1 MAELDDLKGLAAQLD
16 KETVVSE
23 AALEAYVNYATYA
36 IFTLKEYRYGRD
48 LALHAAKKVTN
59 TVKAAGFTDIWDME
73 RKTKEYGGTYLLD
86 GFYNLCLL
94 RSYWDLEAYMFF
106 MEQDRPQDKRFY
118 LPRMNPLQ
126 VVAHDIEDLVN
137 RKIKFLGVSLP
148 ARTGKALE
156 YNTPVLTR
164 EGWKKH
170 GELKVGDE
178 VIGIDGQFKK
188 VLAVHDPCD
197 MEYKVTF
204 SDKEEIICHGRHE
217 WVVKDRWKQKLVTL
231 ETKDMLDKCID
242 KDGHRRFVMPFNEVV
257 EGEDKDLP
265 VDPYMLG
272 VWLGDGRNTNPDITM
287 AAEDYP
293 VVEHIL
299 SRGYEISW
307 TSTHKTTG
315 VKHYGFK
322 GLRFEL
328 QKFDMCHSRRTTPK
342 HIPEE
347 YLTASKKQRMD
358 LLAGLLDTD
367 GTLRRNER
375 RYCFTTTEPQ
385 LRDDFVS
392 LIHTFGWRT
401 CVVSYPPKTSTS
413 GIHGR
418 KWVYAI
424 GFNPTEY
431 IPCQLERKQLREFS
445 VRKNI
450 TVEKV
455 ESFNGRGNCIT
466 VEDGVYLAGRTL
478 KPTHNSTIAIFGL
491 TWLAMK
497 RPNSHSAM
505 GGHSGVLTKG
515 FYRELLNL
523 IDTSE
528 YRFGQIYK
536 FWHENARKVIR
547 DKSAE
552 DYTINLDKPDRFS
565 TLSCR
570 SIDATWTGAID
581 VSWDGWLYVDDLV
594 RDREHSLSPT
604 RMENTYQEYLNKMVD
619 RKSGFDPDP
628 RDIDLGFDID
638 IEFLFP
644 GACELMIGT
653 LWNVYDPL
661 YRMEMLHGD
670 DPLYRFRKIPALNE
684 KDESNF
690 NYPIN
695 GFTTEYYR
703 EMRERL
709 DEPEWMAKY
718 QQAPFVREGILIN
731 RNELNYFNGEIAEPI
746 EKIIGVLDPAVGGGD
761 YLSMVIIAEAK
772 GRKRKPIIDWVYT
785 KETKG
790 KSIPMLVAKIMA
802 HNISEVQYERN
813 GIGRVFDDELTQAL
827 HNAGYYRCKMTS
839 FTAPEGMSKEEKIIG
854 YSDWV
859 KQNLEFID
867 ESVKNA
873 TYTRS
878 NQYQLALNHVFIWT
892 TEGKNKTD
900 DAIDNLAQTARVYER
915 QRNGIVDVI
924 MNPFR

>member
-1 MAELDDLKGLAAQLD
+1 MAELDDLKGLVAQID
-16 KETVVSE
+16 KKPVVSE
-23 AALEAYVNYATYA
+23 AELEAYVNYSTYA

-48 LALHAAKKVTN
+48 LALQAAKKVTN

-94 RSYWDLEAYMFF
+94 RSFWDLEAYMFF

-126 VVAHDIEDLVN
+126 VVAHDIEDLFN
-137 RKIKFLGVSLP
+137 RKIKFLGVSEP
-148 ARTGKALE
+148 PRTGK
-156 YNTPVLTR
+156 
-164 EGWKKH
+164 
-170 GELKVGDE
+170 
-178 VIGIDGQFKK
+178 
-188 VLAVHDPCD
+188 
-197 MEYKVTF
+197 
-204 SDKEEIICHGRHE
+204 
-217 WVVKDRWKQKLVTL
+217 
-231 ETKDMLDKCID
+231 
-242 KDGHRRFVMPFNEVV
+242 
-257 EGEDKDLP
+257 
-265 VDPYMLG
+265 
-272 VWLGDGRNTNPDITM
+272 
-287 AAEDYP
+287 
-293 VVEHIL
+293 
-299 SRGYEISW
+299 
-307 TSTHKTTG
+307 
-315 VKHYGFK
+315 
-322 GLRFEL
+322 
-328 QKFDMCHSRRTTPK
+328 
-342 HIPEE
+342 
-347 YLTASKKQRMD
+347 
-358 LLAGLLDTD
+358 
-367 GTLRRNER
+367 
-375 RYCFTTTEPQ
+375 
-385 LRDDFVS
+385 
-392 LIHTFGWRT
+392 
-401 CVVSYPPKTSTS
+401 
-413 GIHGR
+413 
-418 KWVYAI
+418 
-424 GFNPTEY
+424 
-431 IPCQLERKQLREFS
+431 
-445 VRKNI
+445 
-450 TVEKV
+450 
-455 ESFNGRGNCIT
+455 
-466 VEDGVYLAGRTL
+466 
-478 KPTHNSTIAIFGL
+478 STICIFAL
-491 TWLAMK
+491 TWLGMR

-515 FYRELLNL
+515 FYKELMNL
-523 IDTSE
+523 FDSSE
-528 YRFGQIYK
+528 YRFGQVYK

-552 DYTINLDKPDRFS
+552 DFTINLDKPDRFS
-565 TLSCR
+565 TLTCR
-570 SIDATWTGAID
+570 SIDATWTGAVD
-581 VSWDGWLYVDDLV
+581 VSWDGVLYVDDLV

-604 RMENTYQEYLNKMVD
+604 RMENTWQEYLNKMVD
-619 RKSGFDPDP
+619 RMSGYDPDP
-628 RDIDLGFDID
+628 REIDFGFDID

-644 GACELMIGT
+644 GSAQLMVGT

-661 YRMEMLHGD
+661 YRLEQLHGD

-690 NYPIN
+690 NYAIN

-703 EMRERL
+703 NMREQL

-746 EKIIGVLDPAVGGGD
+746 EKIIGILDPAVGGGD
-761 YLSMVIIAEAK
+761 YLSMVIVAEAK

-827 HNAGYYRCKMTS
+827 HNAGYFRCKMTS

-854 YSDWV
+854 YSDWI
-859 KQNLEFID
+859 KGNLEFID

>member
-1 MAELDDLKGLAAQLD
+1 MGEIKEFKELVAQLD
-16 KETVVSE
+16 KVELLDE
-23 AALEAYVNYATYA
+23 ATLEAYVKFSTYA
-36 IFTLKEYRYGRD
+36 IFELKEYRYGRE
-48 LALHAAKKVTN
+48 LALKAIGKVTK
-59 TVKAAGFTDIWDME
+59 TVKAAGFADIWDME
-73 RKTKEYGGTYLLD
+73 RKTKDYGGTYLLE

-94 RSYWDLEAYMFF
+94 RSFWDFEAYMFF

-118 LPRMNPLQ
+118 LPRINPLN
-126 VVAHDIEDLVN
+126 VVVHDIEDLVN
-137 RKIKFLGVSLP
+137 RKIKFLGVSEP
-148 ARTGKALE
+148 PRTGK
-156 YNTPVLTR
+156 
-164 EGWKKH
+164 
-170 GELKVGDE
+170 
-178 VIGIDGQFKK
+178 
-188 VLAVHDPCD
+188 
-197 MEYKVTF
+197 
-204 SDKEEIICHGRHE
+204 S
-217 WVVKDRWKQKLVTL
+217 TL
-231 ETKDMLDKCID
+231 CI
-242 KDGHRRFVMPFNEVV
+242 F
-257 EGEDKDLP
+257 
-265 VDPYMLG
+265 
-272 VWLGDGRNTNPDITM
+272 
-287 AAEDYP
+287 A
-293 VVEHIL
+293 
-299 SRGYEISW
+299 
-307 TSTHKTTG
+307 
-315 VKHYGFK
+315 
-322 GLRFEL
+322 
-328 QKFDMCHSRRTTPK
+328 
-342 HIPEE
+342 
-347 YLTASKKQRMD
+347 
-358 LLAGLLDTD
+358 
-367 GTLRRNER
+367 
-375 RYCFTTTEPQ
+375 
-385 LRDDFVS
+385 
-392 LIHTFGWRT
+392 
-401 CVVSYPPKTSTS
+401 
-413 GIHGR
+413 
-418 KWVYAI
+418 
-424 GFNPTEY
+424 
-431 IPCQLERKQLREFS
+431 
-445 VRKNI
+445 
-450 TVEKV
+450 
-455 ESFNGRGNCIT
+455 
-466 VEDGVYLAGRTL
+466 
-478 KPTHNSTIAIFGL
+478 L

-505 GGHSGVLTKG
+505 GGHSGTLTKG

-523 IDTSE
+523 IDTPE
-528 YRFGQIYK
+528 YRFGEIYK

-552 DYTINLDKPDRFS
+552 DLTINLDKPDRFA
-565 TLSCR
+565 TLTCR

-581 VSWDGWLYVDDLV
+581 ISWEALLYVDDIV
-594 RDREHSLSPT
+594 RDREHSLSPI
-604 RMENTYQEYLNKMVD
+604 RMENTWQEYLNKMVD

-638 IEFLFP
+638 IEFNFP

-670 DPLYRFRKIPALNE
+670 DSLYRFRKIPALNDN
-684 KDESNF
+684 DESNF
-690 NYPIN
+690 DYPIN

-761 YLSMVIIAEAK
+761 YLSMVIVAEAK

-790 KSIPMLVAKIMA
+790 KSIPMLVSKIMS

-827 HNAGYYRCKMTS
+827 HKAGYYRCKMTS

-859 KQNLEFID
+859 KGNLEFID

-915 QRNGIVDVI
+915 QRNGVI
-924 MNPFR
+924 DIIKNPFR

>member
-1 MAELDDLKGLAAQLD
+1 MAEIDELKGLVTKLD

-73 RKTKEYGGTYLLD
+73 RKTKEYGGTYLLE

-94 RSYWDLEAYMFF
+94 RSFWDLEAYMFF

-148 ARTGKALE
+148 ARTGK
-156 YNTPVLTR
+156 
-164 EGWKKH
+164 
-170 GELKVGDE
+170 
-178 VIGIDGQFKK
+178 
-188 VLAVHDPCD
+188 
-197 MEYKVTF
+197 
-204 SDKEEIICHGRHE
+204 
-217 WVVKDRWKQKLVTL
+217 
-231 ETKDMLDKCID
+231 
-242 KDGHRRFVMPFNEVV
+242 
-257 EGEDKDLP
+257 
-265 VDPYMLG
+265 
-272 VWLGDGRNTNPDITM
+272 
-287 AAEDYP
+287 
-293 VVEHIL
+293 
-299 SRGYEISW
+299 
-307 TSTHKTTG
+307 
-315 VKHYGFK
+315 
-322 GLRFEL
+322 
-328 QKFDMCHSRRTTPK
+328 
-342 HIPEE
+342 
-347 YLTASKKQRMD
+347 
-358 LLAGLLDTD
+358 
-367 GTLRRNER
+367 
-375 RYCFTTTEPQ
+375 
-385 LRDDFVS
+385 
-392 LIHTFGWRT
+392 
-401 CVVSYPPKTSTS
+401 
-413 GIHGR
+413 
-418 KWVYAI
+418 
-424 GFNPTEY
+424 
-431 IPCQLERKQLREFS
+431 
-445 VRKNI
+445 
-450 TVEKV
+450 
-455 ESFNGRGNCIT
+455 
-466 VEDGVYLAGRTL
+466 
-478 KPTHNSTIAIFGL
+478 STIAIFGL

-552 DYTINLDKPDRFS
+552 DFTINLDKPDRFS

-628 RDIDLGFDID
+628 KDIDLGFDID

-761 YLSMVIIAEAK
+761 YLSMVIVAEAK

-854 YSDWV
+854 YSDWI
-859 KQNLEFID
+859 KGNLEFID